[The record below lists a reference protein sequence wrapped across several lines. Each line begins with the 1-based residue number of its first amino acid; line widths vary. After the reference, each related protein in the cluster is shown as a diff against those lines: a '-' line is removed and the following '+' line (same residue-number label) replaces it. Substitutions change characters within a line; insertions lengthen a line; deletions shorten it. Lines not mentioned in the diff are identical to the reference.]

1 MTTRLQLIGLFV
13 VLAALL
19 AWYGVAVNGAAPA
32 AGIVVT
38 LLLLAWG
45 IVAHNLP
52 HVQGRR

>member
-1 MTTRLQLIGLFV
+1 MTPRAHLIGLFV
-13 VLAALL
+13 VLLVLL

-38 LLLLAWG
+38 VLLLAWA
-45 IVAHNLP
+45 IVVHNLP